1 MYRIHISRHILFVH
15 LLYFSHSH
23 LATDNYRTT
32 WFRFDQYLLFT
43 FTLCNKIQITLF
55 IKIPI
60 IKIYCFFL
68 CFIKNKIWK
77 INYPITINSNRF
89 KKNSIL
95 RATSSVSK
103 FHMHHLIQIRY
114 ATVQRQNANGVV
126 SSSEK
131 QFSSPGSQVFNPFHG
146 GRCPFCPRTHIFL
159 PSSFVPSHTYTHARA
174 RIKWWPPRE
183 LAAGEMQIANCS
195 LSMSALE
202 VLFLSV
208 NYPRTPRT
216 DTPANLHTDRETGNH
231 FAPVLAF
238 SISGACH

>member
-68 CFIKNKIWK
+68 RFKNKIWK

-126 SSSEK
+126 SPLLRNNSHPLVLKSSTPFTGEGVPSVPEHTH
-131 QFSSPGSQVFNPFHG
+131 FSSLL
-146 GRCPFCPRTHIFL
+146 FCP
-159 PSSFVPSHTYTHARA
+159 VSHTHARA

>member
-43 FTLCNKIQITLF
+43 FMLCNKIQITLF

-146 GRCPFCPRTHIFL
+146 GRCPFCPRA
-159 PSSFVPSHTYTHARA
+159 HTFFFPPLLSRLTRTRTLARA
-174 RIKWWPPRE
+174 
-183 LAAGEMQIANCS
+183 
-195 LSMSALE
+195 
-202 VLFLSV
+202 
-208 NYPRTPRT
+208 
-216 DTPANLHTDRETGNH
+216 
-231 FAPVLAF
+231 
-238 SISGACH
+238 

>member
-1 MYRIHISRHILFVH
+1 MHRIHISRHILFVH

-126 SSSEK
+126 SPLLRNNSHPLVLKSSTPFTGEGVPSVPEHTH
-131 QFSSPGSQVFNPFHG
+131 FSSLL
-146 GRCPFCPRTHIFL
+146 FCPVSHVHARSRAHKVVATSRAGRWRNANSELFAFNVRARGVILVREL
-159 PSSFVPSHTYTHARA
+159 PSNASHGYSC
-174 RIKWWPPRE
+174 E
-183 LAAGEMQIANCS
+183 
-195 LSMSALE
+195 
-202 VLFLSV
+202 
-208 NYPRTPRT
+208 
-216 DTPANLHTDRETGNH
+216 
-231 FAPVLAF
+231 FAYRP
-238 SISGACH
+238 